1 MIARRADAL
10 RSERGFTLTE
20 VLVAITIS
28 SLILGAAVTA
38 FTGFLTQSATADRA
52 ANSQDTARNALDQM
66 AIQLRSATSN
76 AATGNQPIEAFS
88 SYSLVWLA
96 PIPGTSTT
104 NNPLGLRHIRYC
116 VDASNANNEKLWLQT
131 APFSTTSNRNWPAT
145 GSCPANSWPTA
156 TIVGE
161 NIVNV
166 VQNTPMFVTPTDSQ
180 GNVTDVN
187 VNALVDVDPAKSPPA
202 TSVRTSVTL
211 RNLNHAPN
219 AVVSCAAGLT
229 GHALCDAS
237 ASSDSDNQTLTFA
250 WTVDGSN
257 VGETSYKLDK
267 GSLVSGSTHTFAV
280 TVTDSGG
287 LSSSA
292 SQSVKMP

>member
-1 MIARRADAL
+1 MTARA
-10 RSERGFTLTE
+10 RSERGFTLVE
-20 VLVAITIS
+20 LLVALTVA
-28 SLILGAAVTA
+28 SLILGAAITA
-38 FTGFLTQSATADRA
+38 FTGYLTQSAA
-52 ANSQDTARNALDQM
+52 AEKAGNSQDAARNALDQM

-76 AATGNQPIEAFS
+76 ASTGNQPIESFS

-96 PIPGTSTT
+96 PFPGASTT

-116 VDASNANNEKLWLQT
+116 VDASTPSNEKLWLQT

-145 GSCPANSWPTA
+145 NSCPANSWPTA
-156 TIVGE
+156 MVVGE
-161 NIVNV
+161 NLVNV
-166 VQNTPMFVTPTDSQ
+166 LQNTPLFVTPTDSQ

-187 VNALVDVDPAKSPPA
+187 VNALVDVDAKDAQLA

-211 RNLNHAPN
+211 RNLNHAPS

-229 GHALCDAS
+229 SHALCDAS
-237 ASSDSDNQTLTFA
+237 ASTDSDNQTLTFA
-250 WTVDGSN
+250 WKVDGAT
-257 VGETSYKLDK
+257 VGETSYRLDQP
-267 GSLVSGSTHTFAV
+267 SLASGSTHTFAV

-292 SQSVKMP
+292 SQTLKMP

>member
-1 MIARRADAL
+1 MIVRRARAL

-20 VLVAITIS
+20 LLVAITIS

-38 FTGFLTQSATADRA
+38 FTSFLTQSATADRA
-52 ANSQDTARNALDQM
+52 ADSQDTARNALDQM

-76 AATGNQPIEAFS
+76 AATGNQPIEAAGD
-88 SYSLVWLA
+88 YNLVWLA

-104 NNPLGLRHIRYC
+104 NNPFGLRHIRYC
-116 VDASNANNEKLWLQT
+116 VDARNPQNEKLWLQT
-131 APFSTTSNRNWPAT
+131 APFSTTSNRNWPST
-145 GSCPANSWPTA
+145 GSCPANAWPTA
-156 TIVGE
+156 LVVGE
-161 NIVNV
+161 NLVNV
-166 VQNTPMFVTPTDSQ
+166 LQNTPLFVTPTDSQ
-180 GNVTDVN
+180 GNVTDAN
-187 VNALVDVDPAKSPPA
+187 VNALVDVDPNNSPPA

-211 RNLNHAPN
+211 RNLNHAPA
-219 AVVSCAAGLT
+219 AVISCAAGLT

-237 ASSDSDNQTLTFA
+237 ASSDSDNQALTFA

-292 SQSVKMP
+292 SQSLKMP

>member
-1 MIARRADAL
+1 MIARL
-10 RSERGFTLTE
+10 RGQRGMTLTE
-20 VLVAITIS
+20 VLVALTVS

-38 FTGFLTQSATADRA
+38 YTSYLTQSATAEKS
-52 ANSQDTARNALDQM
+52 ANSQDNARNALDQM

-76 AATGNQPIEAFS
+76 AATGNQPVEAWGN
-88 SYSLVWLA
+88 YNLVWLA

-116 VDASNANNEKLWLQT
+116 VDSSNPNDEKLWLQT
-131 APFSTTSNRNWPAT
+131 APFTTTSNRNWPAT

-156 TIVGE
+156 TVVGE

-187 VNALVDVDPAKSPPA
+187 VNALVDVDPNKSPPA

-211 RNLNHAPN
+211 RNLNHTPN
-219 AVVSCAAGLT
+219 AVVNCAAGLT

-237 ASSDSDNQTLTFA
+237 ASTDSDNQTLSFA
-250 WTVDGSN
+250 WKVDGAN
-257 VGETSYKLDK
+257 VGETSYKLDQ
-267 GSLVSGSTHTFAV
+267 GSLASGSTHTFTL

-287 LSSSA
+287 LSSTA
-292 SQSVKMP
+292 TQTVKMP

>member
-1 MIARRADAL
+1 MTARW
-10 RSERGFTLTE
+10 RGEHGYTLTE
-20 VLVAITIS
+20 VLVALTIS

-38 FTGFLTQSATADRA
+38 FTSYLNQTANGEKA
-52 ANSQDTARNALDQM
+52 ANAQDAARLALDQM

-76 AATGNQPIEAFS
+76 ASTGNQPIEAFGA
-88 SYSLVWLA
+88 YNLVWLA
-96 PIPGTSTT
+96 PFPGASTT

-116 VDASNANNEKLWLQT
+116 VDSGNPNNEKLWLQT

-156 TIVGE
+156 MVVGQ
-161 NIVNV
+161 NLVNV
-166 VQNTPMFVTPTDSQ
+166 VQNTPMFLTPTDSQ
-180 GNVTDVN
+180 GNVTDVR
-187 VNALVDVDPAKSPPA
+187 VNALVDIDVNTTPPS
-202 TSVRTSVTL
+202 TSVRTSVAL
-211 RNLNHAPN
+211 RNLNHTPA

-237 ASSDSDNQTLTFA
+237 ASTDSDNQTLKFA
-250 WTVDGSN
+250 WKVDGAT
-257 VGETSYKLDK
+257 VGETSYKLDQ
-267 GSLVSGSTHTFAV
+267 GSLAAGSNHTFSV

-292 SQSVKMP
+292 SQSLKMP

>member
-1 MIARRADAL
+1 MSVRI
-10 RSERGFTLTE
+10 RSERGFTLAE
-20 VLVAITIS
+20 VLVALTVA
-28 SLILGAAVTA
+28 SLILGAAVTG
-38 FTGFLTQSATADRA
+38 FTSYLTQSATAERSS
-52 ANSQDTARNALDQM
+52 NSQDAARNALDQM

-88 SYSLVWLA
+88 DYNLVWLA
-96 PIPGTSTT
+96 PFPNTSTV

-116 VDASNANNEKLWLQT
+116 VDSRDAVNEKLWLQT

-145 GSCPANSWPTA
+145 NSCPANSWPTA
-156 TIVGE
+156 MVVGE
-161 NIVNV
+161 NLVNV
-166 VQNTPMFVTPTDSQ
+166 VQNTPLFVTPTDSQ
-180 GNVTDVN
+180 GNVTDVS
-187 VNALVDVDPAKSPPA
+187 VNALVDVEPTKAPPA

-211 RNLNHAPN
+211 RNLNHAPS

-237 ASSDSDNQTLTFA
+237 ASTDSDNQTLTFA
-250 WTVDGSN
+250 WKVDGAT
-257 VGETSYKLDK
+257 VGETSYKLDQA
-267 GSLVSGSTHTFAV
+267 SLASGSTHTFSA

-292 SQSVKMP
+292 SQSLKMP

>member
-1 MIARRADAL
+1 MIARL
-10 RSERGFTLTE
+10 RGERGMTLTE
-20 VLVAITIS
+20 LLVAISVS
-28 SLILGAAVTA
+28 SIILGAAVTA
-38 FTGFLTQSATADRA
+38 FTSYLTQSATAEKA

-66 AIQLRSATSN
+66 SIQLRSATSN
-76 AATGNQPIEAFS
+76 AATGNQPVEAFGA
-88 SYSLVWLA
+88 YNLVWLA

-116 VDASNANNEKLWLQT
+116 VDSSNPNNEKLWLQT

-156 TIVGE
+156 MAVAD

-187 VNALVDVDPAKSPPA
+187 VNTLVDVDANDSKPA

-211 RNLNHAPN
+211 RNLNHTPSATL
-219 AVVSCAAGLT
+219 SCAAGLT

-237 ASSDSDNQTLTFA
+237 ASTDSDNQTLTFA
-250 WTVDGSN
+250 WKVDGN
-257 VGETSYKLDK
+257 AVGESSYKLDQS
-267 GSLVSGSTHTFAV
+267 GLASGSTHTFAV

-287 LSSSA
+287 LSSTA

>member
-1 MIARRADAL
+1 MIARGATAPA
-10 RSERGFTLTE
+10 SERGFTLTE
-20 VLVAITIS
+20 VLVALTVA

-38 FTGFLTQSATADRA
+38 FTGFLTQSTTAERA
-52 ANSQDTARNALDQM
+52 ANSQDMARNALDQM

-76 AATGNQPIEAFS
+76 AATGNQPIEAFGA
-88 SYSLVWLA
+88 YNLVWLA
-96 PIPGTSTT
+96 PVPSTSTT

-116 VDASNANNEKLWLQT
+116 VDASNPNDEKLWLQT

-156 TIVGE
+156 TVVGE
-161 NIVNV
+161 NLVNV
-166 VQNTPMFVTPTDSQ
+166 VQNTPMFVTPTDAQ
-180 GNVTDVN
+180 GNVTDVS
-187 VNALVDVDPAKSPPA
+187 VNALVDVDTGKSPPA

-211 RNLNHAPN
+211 RNLNHAPS
-219 AVVSCAAGLT
+219 AVISCAAGLT

-237 ASSDSDNQTLTFA
+237 ASTDSDNQTLTYA
-250 WTVDGSN
+250 WKVDGSN
-257 VGETSYKLDK
+257 VGETSYRLDQ
-267 GSLVSGSTHTFAV
+267 GSLASGSNHTFAV

-292 SQSVKMP
+292 SQSLRMP

>member
-1 MIARRADAL
+1 MIARA

-20 VLVAITIS
+20 LLVALTVS

-38 FTGFLTQSATADRA
+38 FTGFLTQSTTAEQS

-88 SYSLVWLA
+88 AYNLVWLA
-96 PIPGTSTT
+96 PFPGANTT

-116 VDASNANNEKLWLQT
+116 VDSTNPNSEKLWLQT
-131 APFSTTSNRNWPAT
+131 APFTTTSNRNWPAT
-145 GSCPANSWPTA
+145 GSCPASSWPTA
-156 TIVGE
+156 MVVGE
-161 NIVNV
+161 NLVNV

-180 GNVTDVN
+180 GNVTDVS
-187 VNALVDVDPAKSPPA
+187 VNALVDVAPDKSPPA
-202 TSVRTSVTL
+202 SSVRTSVTL
-211 RNLNHAPN
+211 RNLNHTPN
-219 AVVSCAAGLT
+219 AVISCAAGLT

-237 ASSDSDNQTLTFA
+237 ASTDSDNQTLTFA
-250 WTVDGSN
+250 WKVDGAN
-257 VGETSYKLDK
+257 VGETSYRLDQS
-267 GSLVSGSTHTFAV
+267 GLASGSTHTFAV

-292 SQSVKMP
+292 SQSLRMP

>member
-1 MIARRADAL
+1 MIARL
-10 RSERGFTLTE
+10 RGQRGMTLTE
-20 VLVAITIS
+20 VLVAITVS

-38 FTGFLTQSATADRA
+38 FTSYLTQSATAERSS
-52 ANSQDTARNALDQM
+52 NSQDTARNALDQM

-88 SYSLVWLA
+88 AYNLVWLA
-96 PIPGTSTT
+96 PIPNTSTT

-116 VDASNANNEKLWLQT
+116 VDASNPKHEKLWLQT

-145 GSCPANSWPTA
+145 NSCPANAWPTG
-156 TIVGE
+156 IVVGE
-161 NIVNV
+161 DIVNV
-166 VQNTPMFVTPTDSQ
+166 LQNTPMFVTPTDSL

-187 VNALVDVDPAKSPPA
+187 VNALVDVDTDKSPPA
-202 TSVRTSVTL
+202 SSVRTSVTL
-211 RNLNHAPN
+211 RNLNHTPS
-219 AVVSCAAGLT
+219 AVLSCAAGLT

-237 ASSDSDNQTLTFA
+237 ASSDSDNQTLTYS
-250 WTVDGSN
+250 WKVDGAG
-257 VGETSYKLDK
+257 VGESSYKLDQ
-267 GSLVSGSTHTFAV
+267 GSLTSGSTHTFTA

-287 LSSSA
+287 LSSST